1 MVIYS
6 KAMIWGFNDFSLEI
20 AIKIRLITEKR
31 VIVSSLEPA

>member
-6 KAMIWGFNDFSLEI
+6 KAMIWGFNGSSLEI
-20 AIKIRLITEKR
+20 AIKIKLITEKR